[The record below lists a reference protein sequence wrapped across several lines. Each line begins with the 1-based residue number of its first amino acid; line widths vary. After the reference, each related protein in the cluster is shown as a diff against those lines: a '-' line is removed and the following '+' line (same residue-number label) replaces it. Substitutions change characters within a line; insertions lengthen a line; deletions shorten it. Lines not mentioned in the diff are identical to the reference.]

1 MNTFHRVTLLL
12 GLFVIASCGGGGG
25 GGGGTDYGQGSG
37 GSGSTNTAPTIT
49 NSVFNISVMENQV
62 SAFTISATDPENDTL
77 SYSLSGTD
85 GSLFGV
91 SSSGV
96 VTFNSAP
103 DYENPS
109 DSNTDNVY
117 VLTATVSDGSLT
129 DSEDFNVTVTN
140 DTSDDITSVSFD
152 GTLVAMGPVQG
163 ATVCIEVTAGTCAEA
178 QYTST
183 SAQDGTFS
191 ITADSGVTGVIRSS
205 GGFDPI
211 TNRQFEDAADSLSIG
226 QPVTEQNFVISPLST
241 MLNEYNGNV
250 EYETLKSKLGIDSSF
265 MIRFD
270 NPYSNLD
277 SAIYSKAAVVNTQ
290 LIILYDVVKKV
301 HPNFENNSAMYEL
314 TEDILNRTGSET
326 SLGDTSFIK
335 DFFTNLDS
343 GFSPSSQQL
352 VDLSSGTSAFL
363 QKIYADSSNSLA
375 YFANVGAVELA
386 TLMNTVMMGSAS
398 SEELDKLTFN
408 TIGWI
413 NENTAWSGGTI
424 TDVESDLNVTS
435 YSLSNNGT
443 SNYIVDNVNPSS
455 TEFIIY
461 VKEGDV
467 IQFEATSSVTSSHP
481 FKLST
486 QANATSTDSGEIGTS
501 EGWDQANLTLTVGA
515 NTPDTIYPYCDFH
528 SGMYSSG
535 RIVKVG
541 SFTQSNIDLTSASGA
556 MQVKG
561 TVATGPFKGAS
572 GYTYKVYLSSQ
583 GDSDHAHTFHEY
595 PGLTFYMPDTGGY
608 HGSETASSD
617 TVFKAKSH
625 YVTSSSDDG
634 NDGGGGY

>member
-12 GLFVIASCGGGGG
+12 GLFVLASCGGGGG

-117 VLTATVSDGSLT
+117 ELTATVSDGSLT

-152 GTLVAMGPVQG
+152 GTLVAMGPIQG
-163 ATVCIEVTAGTCAEA
+163 ATVCIEVTAGTCSDA
-178 QYTST
+178 QLSTT

-191 ITADSGVTGVIRSS
+191 ITADSGVTGVVRSE

-211 TNRQFEDAADSLSIG
+211 TNLQLQSVDTLSIG
-226 QPVTEQNFVISPLST
+226 QPVTNQNFVVSPLSS
-241 MLNEYNGNV
+241 MLNAYNGNT
-250 EYETLKSKLGIDSSF
+250 EYETFKSNLGISSNF

-277 SAIYSKAAVVNTQ
+277 SAIYNKAAVVNTQ
-290 LIILYDVVKKV
+290 ALILYKVIEAV
-301 HPNFENNSAMYEL
+301 HPNFESNNSIYKV
-314 TEDILNRTGSET
+314 TENILNRSGTET

-335 DFFTNLDS
+335 DIFTNLDS

-352 VDLSSGTSAFL
+352 VDLSAGTSAFL
-363 QKIYADSSNSLA
+363 QKVYADSSNSLS
-375 YFANVGAVELA
+375 YFAEVGVTELA
-386 TLMNTVMMGSAS
+386 TLMNTVMMGSATS
-398 SEELDKLTFN
+398 QDLDKLTFN
-408 TIGWI
+408 TINWI
-413 NENTAWSGGTI
+413 NENTAWDGGTI

-435 YSLSNNGT
+435 YSLSNNGA

-455 TEFIIY
+455 TEFVIY

-535 RIVKVG
+535 RIVKVE
-541 SFTQSNIDLTSASGA
+541 SFTQSNIDLTSSSGA

-625 YVTSSSDDG
+625 YVTSSNDD
-634 NDGGGGY
+634 DGGGGGGY

>member
-12 GLFVIASCGGGGG
+12 GLFVIASCGGGG

-62 SAFTISATDPENDTL
+62 SAFTISATDPENDSL

-85 GSLFGV
+85 ASLFGV

-152 GTLVAMGPVQG
+152 GTLVAMGPIQG
-163 ATVCIEVTAGTCAEA
+163 ATVCIEVTAGTCSDA
-178 QYTST
+178 QLSTT

-191 ITADSGVTGVIRSS
+191 ITADSGVTGVVRSE

-211 TNRQFEDAADSLSIG
+211 TNLQLQNVDTLSIG
-226 QPVTEQNFVISPLST
+226 QPVTNQNFVVSPLSA
-241 MLNEYNGNV
+241 MLNAYNGNT
-250 EYETLKSKLGIDSSF
+250 ECETFKSNLGISSNF

-277 SAIYSKAAVVNTQ
+277 SAIYNKAAVVNTQ
-290 LIILYDVVKKV
+290 ALILYKVIEAV
-301 HPNFENNSAMYEL
+301 HPNFVTNNSIYKV
-314 TEDILNRTGSET
+314 TENILNRSGTET

-335 DFFTNLDS
+335 DIFTNLDS

-352 VDLSSGTSAFL
+352 VDLSAGTSAFL
-363 QKIYADSSNSLA
+363 QKVYADSSNSLS
-375 YFANVGAVELA
+375 YFAEVGVTELA
-386 TLMNTVMMGSAS
+386 TLMNTVMMGSATS
-398 SEELDKLTFN
+398 QDLDKLTFN
-408 TIGWI
+408 TINWI
-413 NENTAWSGGTI
+413 NENTAWDGGTI

-435 YSLSNNGT
+435 YSLSNNGA

-617 TVFKAKSH
+617 TVFKTKSH
-625 YVTSSSDDG
+625 YVTSSSDD
-634 NDGGGGY
+634 DGGGGY

>member
-1 MNTFHRVTLLL
+1 
-12 GLFVIASCGGGGG
+12 
-25 GGGGTDYGQGSG
+25 
-37 GSGSTNTAPTIT
+37 
-49 NSVFNISVMENQV
+49 
-62 SAFTISATDPENDTL
+62 
-77 SYSLSGTD
+77 
-85 GSLFGV
+85 
-91 SSSGV
+91 
-96 VTFNSAP
+96 
-103 DYENPS
+103 
-109 DSNTDNVY
+109 
-117 VLTATVSDGSLT
+117 
-129 DSEDFNVTVTN
+129 
-140 DTSDDITSVSFD
+140 
-152 GTLVAMGPVQG
+152 
-163 ATVCIEVTAGTCAEA
+163 
-178 QYTST
+178 
-183 SAQDGTFS
+183 
-191 ITADSGVTGVIRSS
+191 
-205 GGFDPI
+205 
-211 TNRQFEDAADSLSIG
+211 
-226 QPVTEQNFVISPLST
+226 
-241 MLNEYNGNV
+241 
-250 EYETLKSKLGIDSSF
+250 
-265 MIRFD
+265 
-270 NPYSNLD
+270 
-277 SAIYSKAAVVNTQ
+277 
-290 LIILYDVVKKV
+290 
-301 HPNFENNSAMYEL
+301 
-314 TEDILNRTGSET
+314 
-326 SLGDTSFIK
+326 
-335 DFFTNLDS
+335 
-343 GFSPSSQQL
+343 
-352 VDLSSGTSAFL
+352 
-363 QKIYADSSNSLA
+363 
-375 YFANVGAVELA
+375 
-386 TLMNTVMMGSAS
+386 MGSATS
-398 SEELDKLTFN
+398 QDLDKLTFN
-408 TIGWI
+408 TINWI
-413 NENTAWSGGTI
+413 NENTAWDGGTI
-424 TDVESDLNVTS
+424 TDIESDLNVTS
-435 YSLSNNGT
+435 YSLSNNGS

-455 TEFIIY
+455 TEFVIY

>member
-91 SSSGV
+91 SSSGI

-152 GTLVAMGPVQG
+152 GTLVAMGPIQG
-163 ATVCIEVTAGTCAEA
+163 ATVCIEVTAGTCSDA
-178 QYTST
+178 QLSTT

-191 ITADSGVTGVIRSS
+191 ITADSGVSGVVRSE

-211 TNRQFEDAADSLSIG
+211 TNLQLQNVDTLSIG
-226 QPVTEQNFVISPLST
+226 QPVTDQNFVVSPLSA
-241 MLNEYNGNV
+241 MLNAYNGNT
-250 EYETLKSKLGIDSSF
+250 EYETFKSNLGINSNF

-277 SAIYSKAAVVNTQ
+277 SAIYNKAAVVNTQ
-290 LIILYDVVKKV
+290 ALILYKVIEAV
-301 HPNFENNSAMYEL
+301 HPNFETNNSIYKV
-314 TEDILNRTGSET
+314 TENILNRSGTET

-335 DFFTNLDS
+335 DIFTNLDS

-352 VDLSSGTSAFL
+352 VDLSAGTSAFL
-363 QKIYADSSNSLA
+363 QKVYADSSNSLS
-375 YFANVGAVELA
+375 YFAEVGVTELA
-386 TLMNTVMMGSAS
+386 TLMNTVMMGSATS
-398 SEELDKLTFN
+398 QDLDKLTFN
-408 TIGWI
+408 TINWI
-413 NENTAWSGGTI
+413 NENTAWDGGTI
-424 TDVESDLNVTS
+424 TDIESDLNVTS
-435 YSLSNNGT
+435 YSLSNNG
-443 SNYIVDNVNPSS
+443 SNNYIVDNVNPSS
-455 TEFIIY
+455 TEFVIY